1 MVLRSWAGAHTG
13 SHVGGRGVH
22 ASLSP
27 RDHGRPRGS
36 APAGRQARQT
46 GSPVARRCQP
56 IQWNR
61 AMAEVSELRRV
72 RMTRSVSCEIGWLQV
87 GTWSKNPRRSSWET
101 RSDSVRANQAEAAE
115 RGVTDD
121 RSVQACAGEHEICQ
135 ALVFPSLFPNVP
147 IGMHE
152 SRPRHACLSAGAMAP
167 GSIAER
173 C

>member
-1 MVLRSWAGAHTG
+1 ML
-13 SHVGGRGVH
+13 
-22 ASLSP
+22 ASLRATMADQEVLP
-27 RDHGRPRGS
+27 L
-36 APAGRQARQT
+36 PADRLARQARQT